1 MAKKKT
7 SAILAQPG
15 TPADGYT
22 LHVDYDPDTD
32 AFNLKAIFNDGTV
45 KELNGNIDDETL
57 SDSIID
63 RSITSISSNV
73 LTVGFAAFRYAAQLV
88 SAVFPEATSVEGYA
102 LSGCT
107 SLTYLSIPKA
117 TVLNSNILN
126 GSILLTEIYLSKDMQ
141 SIASDAFSGTRS
153 ITPLT
158 INCGFSSD
166 SPLAATAPW
175 GAPNG
180 VVNYDV
186 PEPQTIS
193 TLSIAPDPGL
203 IKNIDLEPLEDIQP
217 VEPEPVEVKKKTRK
231 AAK

>member
-1 MAKKKT
+1 MSIKT
-7 SAILAQPG
+7 DAIIAHNG
-15 TPADGYT
+15 ADGYT

-45 KELNGNIDDETL
+45 KELNGNIDDELL

-73 LTVGFAAFRYAAQLV
+73 LTVGFAAFRNCPDLV
-88 SAVFPEATSVEGYA
+88 SADFPEATSLAGFA
-102 LSGCT
+102 LAGCT
-107 SLTYLSIPKA
+107 ALTTVNIPKVTSIA
-117 TVLNSNILN
+117 GNVLYGSNV
-126 GSILLTEIYLSKDMQ
+126 LTEIYLSKDMQ
-141 SIASDAFSGTRS
+141 SIANEAFTATKNGL
-153 ITPLT
+153 I

-186 PEPQTIS
+186 PEPQP
-193 TLSIAPDPGL
+193 LSSLSMAPDPGL
-203 IKNIDLEPLEDIQP
+203 IQNIDLEPVEDIQP
-217 VEPEPVEVKKKTRK
+217 VEEPVLEVKKTTRK